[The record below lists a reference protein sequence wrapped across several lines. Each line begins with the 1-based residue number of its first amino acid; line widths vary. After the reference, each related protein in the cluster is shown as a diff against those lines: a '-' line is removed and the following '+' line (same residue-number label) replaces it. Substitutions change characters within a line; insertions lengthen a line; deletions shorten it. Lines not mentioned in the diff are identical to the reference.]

1 MKIDGQEP
9 QRALSGQWVEDAA
22 CNRDCTAKELADE
35 LARKIGFNQEQCE
48 DIGEYFSFYES
59 VDGQLANRPI
69 QGQENIVEVQSNCAK
84 VIYMM
89 KLLWSPL

>member
-1 MKIDGQEP
+1 MHFLDNGSKM
-9 QRALSGQWVEDAA
+9 LL

-89 KLLWSPL
+89 KLLMESAMNLTDCA